1 MTDELGNAGAAWL
14 AGMPDAVARQ
24 RALLERLLVALGSE
38 PALTGLTV
46 GCSLARGAGDEW
58 SDIDAGLA
66 VDADAWPGVVGRA
79 LDVVRAVGDV
89 VDVLDQPWP
98 FGERGTARHVFTQY
112 ADGTQLSL
120 VVAPGAWWAGHA
132 PGDVV
137 LRDTDRTLAPER
149 RPRSL
154 AASADDVREWA
165 FEGWIALADL
175 VKYVARGSSWEA
187 LARLTEARHQ
197 VWRLWAVA
205 HGVAYPTFG
214 MTAVLDEPAAGL
226 PPGIEGTVADL
237 DLPDLLGAARRL
249 ADLLDDVSARAAAA
263 VPGVA
268 LPRGMAAH
276 VRGMLATVP

>member
-1 MTDELGNAGAAWL
+1 MTDERGNAGIAWL

-24 RALLERLLVALGSE
+24 RALLERLLAALGSE

-79 LDVVRAVGDV
+79 LDVVRAVGEV
-89 VDVLDQPWP
+89 VDLLDQPWS
-98 FGERGTARHVFTQY
+98 FGEHGTARHVFTQY

-137 LRDTDRTLAPER
+137 LRDTDGTLAAER
-149 RPRSL
+149 RPPSL
-154 AASADDVREWA
+154 TASADDVREWA
-165 FEGWIALADL
+165 FWGWIALADL
-175 VKYVARGSSWEA
+175 VKYVARGSAWEA
-187 LARLTEARHQ
+187 LGRLTEARQQ

-205 HGVAYPTFG
+205 RGVPYPAFG

-226 PPGIEGTVADL
+226 PPGIDDTVAGL
-237 DLPDLLGAARRL
+237 GLRDLLAAARRL
-249 ADLLDDVSARAAAA
+249 ADLLDDVSARAATA
-263 VPGVA
+263 VTSVA
-268 LPRGMAAH
+268 LPAGMAAH